1 MRVKHWSLVFMAL
14 LVFAPI
20 SNGAELE
27 PQGTPPMKPTATFR
41 FEKYAVDYPKA
52 YTPQPLFPG
61 DPGGYFIQTSPFG
74 FLFVVMSREGE
85 DTVIPQGRALADA
98 LVARLAQAHR
108 VVSAESDNIPADR
121 YPPNVTL
128 GKKLDAVTDQGL
140 KLHAEFYLT
149 VLDGRKVLVG
159 FATMTGE
166 NVKPELRHLL
176 TPYPADVEQDFRQM
190 LGTLRVQN
198 P

>member
-1 MRVKHWSLVFMAL
+1 MRMNRWSLTIVAL
-14 LVFAPI
+14 LAFVPI
-20 SNGAELE
+20 STSAALG

-61 DPGGYFIQTSPFG
+61 DPGGFFIQTSPFG

-98 LVARLAQAHR
+98 LVDRLARANK
-108 VVSAESDNIPADR
+108 VVSAESDTIPADR
-121 YPPNVTL
+121 YPPKVTL
-128 GKKLDAVTDQGL
+128 GKSLDAVTEQGL

-149 VLDGRKVLVG
+149 ALEGRKVMVG
-159 FATMTGE
+159 FATLTGD

-190 LGTLRVQN
+190 LGTLRVN
-198 P
+198 